1 MLGYSL
7 SCPVLLPVSR
17 GCSTSRL
24 LAGRNYIA
32 CGTDRQIERG
42 DYHLSLL
49 SVSERAGQ
57 PAGYH
62 RGIAHYGRKYC
73 NVNKVEEYEDIDYR
87 RRTKSFDS
95 IVAYLSSEKYLCEQA
110 FTYDDAKMKVNMYEY
125 DCVLLDLMLPGGNG
139 LDILRDIRK
148 QRNPVGVIIVSAKD
162 SLGDKV
168 KGLEIGA
175 DDYLAKPFHLPELSM
190 RIYAIIRRKEFTANN
205 ILESNGVRID
215 LLNKSAV
222 VNETPIELTKSEY
235 ELLLFFIGNKDRVIS
250 KSAMAEHLSGEMA
263 DMMDNHDFVYT
274 HIKNLKAKLATA
286 GCKDCIKNVY
296 GTGYKWTEL

>member
-1 MLGYSL
+1 MKILIIEDERSL
-7 SCPVLLPVSR
+7 S
-17 GCSTSRL
+17 
-24 LAGRNYIA
+24 
-32 CGTDRQIERG
+32 
-42 DYHLSLL
+42 
-49 SVSERAGQ
+49 
-57 PAGYH
+57 
-62 RGIAHYGRKYC
+62 
-73 NVNKVEEYEDIDYR
+73 
-87 RRTKSFDS
+87 DS

-110 FTYDDAKMKVNMYEY
+110 FTYNDAKMKVNMYEY

-148 QRNPVGVIIVSAKD
+148 QRNSVGVIIVSAKD

-190 RIYAIIRRKEFTANN
+190 RIYAIIRRRKFSANN
-205 ILESNGVRID
+205 VLESNGVRID

-222 VNETPIELTKSEY
+222 ANEMPIELTKSEY

-274 HIKNLKAKLATA
+274 HIKNLKAKLAVA
-286 GCKDCIKNVY
+286 GCKDCIRNVY
-296 GTGYKWTEL
+296 GTGYKLSLIHISEPTRP